1 MPATLQEKAYRSLPA
16 LLKYVRRLRAIA
28 ESMEK
33 HLRIDDEDH
42 VGFMCTFFLSKQLIH
57 AKSVLMLVDSGQ
69 FSDSTPIARMMIDG
83 MISLRWASKN
93 PSKRALDWRSFVLIS
108 DFRLMLSKKRRSEF
122 VDQAN
127 ERGLRD
133 RLEKECQRFL
143 TKNAR
148 KALQKGESL
157 PEDPYRNKWPLG
169 DSGKTVQIEDAFA
182 EVGEHALYELYSDM
196 SDWVHWNVRG
206 IGTKIERAEG
216 SVVFRPNPP
225 NDAAMALASAFQA
238 LFQTMELVND
248 YLRLGFNDELKKIRD
263 QYVNDMTAASAL

>member
-1 MPATLQEKAYRSLPA
+1 MCATLQEKSYRSIPV
-16 LLKYVRRLRAIA
+16 LLKYVRRLHTIA
-28 ESMEK
+28 ELMEK

-42 VGFMCTFFLSKQLIH
+42 FGFMCTFFLSKQLIH
-57 AKSVLMLVDSGQ
+57 AKSVLTLVDSGQ

-83 MISLRWASKN
+83 MISLLWASRN
-93 PSKRALDWRSFVLIS
+93 SAKRALDWRSFALIS
-108 DFRLMLSKKRRSEF
+108 DFRLMLGKKRRSEF
-122 VDQAN
+122 VDPAN
-127 ERGLRD
+127 EEGLRD
-133 RLEKECQRFL
+133 RLKKECQQFL

-157 PEDPYRNKWPLG
+157 PEGPYRNKWALD

-182 EVGEHALYELYSDM
+182 EVGGQVLYELYSDM

-206 IGTKIERAEG
+206 IGTKIERDEG

-238 LFQTMELVND
+238 LLQTMELVND
-248 YLRLGFNDELKKIRD
+248 YLRLGFDDKLRKIRG
-263 QYVNDMTAASAL
+263 QYVNDIAAVST